1 MWVDLV
7 KNQECL
13 RRDFNPVLNFL
24 PPPRRWFLPLNCV
37 GADWFQDQAAVQHT
51 ERHRQDAAPLLPRKE
66 LRRRRRF
73 PLFHFLQRPPR
84 LWTWGHF
91 TGGQTQ
97 GETAVCVCLRA
108 QLPFARMC
116 FFFIQWNSFIGL
128 IQVGTAWLASLCGCF
143 NDAGLPLCLTR
154 RSCSLWIRS
163 FMRTY
168 TAIQQRAT
176 LKHASSLWRRTACGR
191 VCCYCI
197 EAAWRPSDGS
207 STSHCFLSILHQ
219 ETKLCMF
226 GAGVK
231 KYVLARIHVL

>member
-1 MWVDLV
+1 MSLKKTTFTLEYRTLMWVDLV

-13 RRDFNPVLNFL
+13 RRDFNPVLNFS
-24 PPPRRWFLPLNCV
+24 PPPRRWFLPLHCV

-97 GETAVCVCLRA
+97 GETALCVSACTTPL
-108 QLPFARMC
+108 C
-116 FFFIQWNSFIGL
+116 TDVFFFIQWNSFIGV

-143 NDAGLPLCLTR
+143 NDTQIMQLVNQIIYENIYSDPAEGDTKACKQPLASHSLREGVLLLHRGGLA
-154 RSCSLWIRS
+154 S
-163 FMRTY
+163 FR
-168 TAIQQRAT
+168 
-176 LKHASSLWRRTACGR
+176 W
-191 VCCYCI
+191 V
-197 EAAWRPSDGS
+197 
-207 STSHCFLSILHQ
+207 
-219 ETKLCMF
+219 
-226 GAGVK
+226 
-231 KYVLARIHVL
+231 KYVSLLSLYFAPGDQTVYVWWRS